1 MRGEGL
7 SWIIAK
13 PFAHRG
19 LHGDGIPENSIE
31 AISAAVT
38 RGFPVELDVQATA
51 DGCVVVF
58 HDWNLLRLTGVDC
71 AVVDARWQ
79 DLGKLRLG
87 GTASSVPRLEEVL
100 ERVGGRVPLLIEL
113 KSRGSSRLL
122 ARSIAPLLTAYD
134 GAFAVQ
140 SFNPWILGWFR
151 RKHPAIPRG
160 QLACAFD
167 TDPMAGWKK
176 MFFACYGMN
185 WLSAPHFVGHRLQDL
200 PASVPGLLRRFLPVL
215 AWTITSASEA
225 HRALLHADNFI
236 FEGFLPGLPSV
247 A

>member
-7 SWIIAK
+7 SWITAT

-19 LHGDGIPENSIE
+19 LHGEGIPENSIE

-51 DGCVVVF
+51 DGCVAVF
-58 HDWNLLRLTGVDC
+58 HDWNFLRLTGVDSLL
-71 AVVDARWQ
+71 ADARWY

-100 ERVGGRVPLLIEL
+100 ELVGGRVPLLIEL
-113 KSRGSSRLL
+113 KSRGSGEVLT
-122 ARSIAPLLTAYD
+122 RSIAPLLTAYD

-140 SFNPWILGWFR
+140 SFNPGILGWFR
-151 RKHPAIPRG
+151 KRHPAIPRG
-160 QLACAFD
+160 QLACSFD

-176 MFFACYGMN
+176 MLFSCYGMN
-185 WLSAPHFVGHRLQDL
+185 WLSAPDFIGHRLQDL
-200 PASVPGLLRRFLPVL
+200 PAPAPRFLRRFLPVL
-215 AWTITSASEA
+215 AWTIKSPAGAQRS
-225 HRALLHADNFI
+225 LLHADNYI
-236 FEGFLPGLPSV
+236 FEGFLPGHPHV